1 MQRMLHHLACVRE
14 EKKSILW
21 SFASNFMYFWWV
33 FLLGFLSLLWFLFN
47 PSARSRS
54 GASKARIAV
63 MGGKLSQESRSSL
76 PRLSSGN
83 HYVIEDDQQ
92 YRQQSPLPPPPAAS
106 SSYSQAPSGYSHAPP
121 PRSSGK
127 RLSRKYSLITDQF
140 TNVEQV
146 CVSATYLVAFAL
158 ICVVPWC
165 LSCDRGLT

>member
-21 SFASNFMYFWWV
+21 SFASIFMYFWWV

-63 MGGKLSQESRSSL
+63 MGGKLSMESRSSL
-76 PRLSSGN
+76 PPLSSGN
-83 HYVIEDDQQ
+83 HYVIEEEQQ
-92 YRQQSPLPPPPAAS
+92 YRQQSPLPPPAAS

-127 RLSRKYSLITDQF
+127 RLSRKYSHITDQF

-165 LSCDRGLT
+165 LSFDRGLT

>member
-1 MQRMLHHLACVRE
+1 M
-14 EKKSILW
+14 
-21 SFASNFMYFWWV
+21 FFWWV
-33 FLLGFLSLLWFLFN
+33 FLLGFLSLLWFLSN

-63 MGGKLSQESRSSL
+63 MGGKLSTETRSSL
-76 PRLSSGN
+76 PRLSSAN
-83 HYVIEDDQQ
+83 RYVIEEDQQ
-92 YRQQSPLPPPPAAS
+92 YGQQSPLPPPPPPAS
-106 SSYSQAPSGYSHAPP
+106 SSYSQAPSAYSHAPP

-158 ICVVPWC
+158 ICAVP
-165 LSCDRGLT
+165 

>member
-1 MQRMLHHLACVRE
+1 
-14 EKKSILW
+14 
-21 SFASNFMYFWWV
+21 MYFWWV

-83 HYVIEDDQQ
+83 HYVIEEDQQ

-146 CVSATYLVAFAL
+146 QQAL
-158 ICVVPWC
+158 GQA
-165 LSCDRGLT
+165 GLESSNLIVGIDFTKSNEWTGVTHFLYTSLILL

>member
-1 MQRMLHHLACVRE
+1 
-14 EKKSILW
+14 
-21 SFASNFMYFWWV
+21 MYFWWV

-146 CVSATYLVAFAL
+146 QQAL
-158 ICVVPWC
+158 GQA
-165 LSCDRGLT
+165 GLESSNLIVGIDFTKSNEWTGVTHFLYTSLILL